1 MQKLKDYCIHY
12 FYNEDTRKDIKEIMT
27 PIGEIVYTEIYVYLW
42 VICFYNIFLFVIIL
56 ANLYILLK
64 ILNFVREMR
73 IYVNE

>member
-12 FYNEDTRKDIKEIMT
+12 FYNEDARKDIKEIMT
-27 PIGEIVYTEIYVYLW
+27 PIGEIVYNEIYVYLW